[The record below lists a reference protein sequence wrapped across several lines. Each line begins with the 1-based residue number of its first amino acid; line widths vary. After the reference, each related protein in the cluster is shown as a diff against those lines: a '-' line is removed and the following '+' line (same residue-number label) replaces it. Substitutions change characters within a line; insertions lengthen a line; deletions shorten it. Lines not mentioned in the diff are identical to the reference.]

1 MYFCYHHQWFE
12 ETSDHSRQFVM
23 NDWQVLL
30 ITSILCQDAGCHIH
44 IMLYYIAQ
52 PESTGHVNNIGKLY
66 LDKKTYQPFTKNC
79 LSDLVCFQ
87 IIGDSGSNTH
97 GSWNI

>member
-12 ETSDHSRQFVM
+12 ETSDHSRQFLM

-30 ITSILCQDAGCHIH
+30 ITSILCQDASCHIH
-44 IMLYYIAQ
+44 IMLYYIPQ
-52 PESTGHVNNIGKLY
+52 PESTGHVNNIEKLY
-66 LDKKTYQPFTKNC
+66 LDKKLTNHSSRTVQVIWCVFKP
-79 LSDLVCFQ
+79 LV
-87 IIGDSGSNTH
+87 DSGSNTY